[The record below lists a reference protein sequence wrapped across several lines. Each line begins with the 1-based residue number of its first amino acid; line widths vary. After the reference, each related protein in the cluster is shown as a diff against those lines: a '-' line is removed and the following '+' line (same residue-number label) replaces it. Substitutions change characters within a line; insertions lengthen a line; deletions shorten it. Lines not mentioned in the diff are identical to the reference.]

1 MKLLEYQ
8 AKEFFKK
15 YNIPVPKEVLVT
27 KREDIKNAIEDIGVP
42 CVIKAQVGVG
52 GRGKAGGIKKADTKE
67 DAEKKGA
74 EILSME
80 IKGEKVEKIL
90 VSEAVDIEKEY
101 YLGVTID
108 RAKRSIVF
116 MASPEGGVDIE
127 EVAEKTPEKI
137 LKVYINSLLGI
148 LPYQLRKLAEFLDP
162 QNYKSFVPV
171 IQQMY
176 QIFVE
181 NDCQLV
187 EINPLVRRKNGSIVA
202 LDAKIILDDNG
213 LIKHPEF
220 EHYRILKENEK
231 IEHEAKEKGL
241 SYIKLSGNVGC
252 IVNGAGLAMAT
263 MDVIKYYGGEPAN
276 FLDVGGS
283 SSPEKM
289 KNAMELVTR
298 DPNVKVIFVNIFGGI
313 TRCDD
318 IAKGLL
324 EAKNELKLSHPVV
337 VRLTGTNEE
346 MAKEMLKNTELFFAE
361 TMAEGAKKAIELAGN
376 GNK

>member
-15 YNIPVPKEVLVT
+15 YKIPVPKEVLVE
-27 KREDIKNAIEDIGVP
+27 KKEDVKEAVKETGLP

-52 GRGKAGGIKKADTKE
+52 GRGKAGGIKKASSVE
-67 DAEKKGA
+67 EAEKTA
-74 EILSME
+74 SFILSHH
-80 IKGEKVEKIL
+80 IKGEKVEKVLI
-90 VSEAVDIEKEY
+90 SEAVNIQREY
-101 YLGVTID
+101 YLGITID

-116 MASPEGGVDIE
+116 MASCEGGVDIE
-127 EVAEKTPEKI
+127 EVAKESPEKI
-137 LKVYINSLLGI
+137 LKVYIDSLLGI
-148 LPYQLRKLAEFLDP
+148 MPYQIRKIASFLDRENP
-162 QNYKSFVPV
+162 KPFAEIIQKMYK
-171 IQQMY
+171 
-176 QIFVE
+176 IFVE

-187 EINPLVRRKNGSIVA
+187 EINPLVKREEGVLA

-213 LIKHPEF
+213 VLRHPEF
-220 EHYRILKENEK
+220 EKYRVLKEEEK
-231 IEHEAKEKGL
+231 IEVEAKKKGL

-263 MDVIKYYGGEPAN
+263 MDIIKHYGGEPAN

-289 KNAMELVTR
+289 ANAMELVTQ
-298 DPNVKVIFVNIFGGI
+298 DPNVRVIFVNIFGGI

-324 EAKNELKLSHPVV
+324 EAKEKLALSCPVV

-346 MAKEMLKNTELFFAE
+346 IAKKMLSGTTLYFAE
-361 TMAEGAKKAIELAGN
+361 TMAEGAKRAIELAGN
-376 GNK
+376 GQR